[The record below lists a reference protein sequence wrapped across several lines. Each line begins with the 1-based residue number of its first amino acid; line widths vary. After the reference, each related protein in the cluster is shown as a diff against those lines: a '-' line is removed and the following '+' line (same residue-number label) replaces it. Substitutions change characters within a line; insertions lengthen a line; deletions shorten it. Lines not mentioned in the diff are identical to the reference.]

1 MKLEAEKKE
10 KERLEKLEQEAIKKD
25 IGNLKTLLAIVRQ
38 KIRAASSTDI
48 RKWFNLFD
56 KDKNSRL
63 SLNEFHGVLS

>member
-38 KIRAASSTDI
+38 KIRAASSTHI
-48 RKWFNLFD
+48 RKWFNLFIEN
-56 KDKNSRL
+56 K
-63 SLNEFHGVLS
+63 